1 MSDQKYPMSLADL
14 GELSEAEKCFLADYS
29 QGRVAEISPERP
41 TEADPSVTIRAGL
54 IRLVALGNCSDLT
67 AHPRGVMIDGAWIS
81 GHLDIAY
88 CTLIGMLRLSRCRFE
103 QDITAVNTKL
113 DQLALDGCHLTG
125 FKGHGLTVS
134 LSVLLSEKFRCD
146 GEFDLVSAKI
156 GGHLSCTNASFY
168 NPTGRSLN
176 AHSIDVKGGVFL
188 NEGFIS
194 QGEVSLIGAT
204 IGGQLAVQSASFSND
219 TGIAFAA
226 QDMTVGQIFFWR
238 KVTLDHGTVLLTGAH
253 VDAIAD
259 DLESWP
265 KGQVMMDGLTY
276 GRFTYSDA
284 SLEARLNWLESH
296 TSNEFQPQPHQQLAK
311 VFGEMGH
318 RLDQGRVLMEME
330 GKLRANQRED
340 MAPSRR
346 WRFAIWDWVLR
357 VFTGYGYRPW
367 RVSRL
372 AAPLIIAV
380 ALFGYVIWHN
390 GDFAPAQTPAL
401 MSQGW
406 QSLASGSADNPAA
419 EWSANDGPGRDYET
433 FNPTL
438 YAIDLVVPLVNLGQ
452 EDAWAPS
459 TSRGWP
465 GKIAHWVLPIVEV
478 LGWIITA
485 LGAAAVTGVIRR
497 E

>member
-14 GELSEAEKCFLADYS
+14 G
-29 QGRVAEISPERP
+29 
-41 TEADPSVTIRAGL
+41 
-54 IRLVALGNCSDLT
+54 NDLT
-67 AHPRGVMIDGAWIS
+67 THPRGVMIDGAWIS
-81 GHLDIAY
+81 GALDIGY
-88 CTLIGMLRLSRCRFE
+88 CTLIGMLRLTRCRFE
-103 QDITAVNTKL
+103 NDITAVNTKL
-113 DQLALDGCHLTG
+113 DQLVLDGSHLTG
-125 FKGHGLTVS
+125 FKGHGLKVS

-146 GEFDLVSAKI
+146 GEFDLVSAQV
-156 GGHLSCTNASFY
+156 GGHLSCNRAAFY
-168 NPTGRSLN
+168 NPVGHSLN
-176 AHSIDVKGGVFL
+176 AHSIHVIGGVFL
-188 NEGFIS
+188 NEGFTS
-194 QGEVSLIGAT
+194 QGEVSLVGAS
-204 IGGQLAVQSASFSND
+204 IGGQLVVQSASFSND
-219 TGIAFAA
+219 TGHAFAA
-226 QDMTVGQIFFWR
+226 QDMNVEQIFFWR

-259 DLESWP
+259 DPESWP
-265 KGQVMMDGLTY
+265 IGQVMMDGLTY
-276 GRFTYSDA
+276 ERFTYSDA
-284 SLEARLNWLESH
+284 SLEARLNWLNAH

-340 MAPSRR
+340 MARLRR
-346 WRFAIWDWVLR
+346 WRFGLWDWILR

-380 ALFGYVIWHN
+380 AFFGYVIWHN

-406 QSLASGSADNPAA
+406 QTLAAGDRVANPAA

-433 FNPTL
+433 FNPII
-438 YAIDLVVPLVNLGQ
+438 YAFDLVVPLVNLGQ

-459 TSRGWP
+459 TSRGLP